1 MTFKQL
7 IQLLPKVVRYN
18 LKIIFAGKFFW
29 FLLAAFGFFALFMF
43 QNAWK
48 REEINEGLI
57 YSILMFPSM
66 LLIFYP
72 AVFGI
77 QNDED
82 SRILEILFGI
92 PDYKYKVWGVRLL
105 MIYVAIFVILII
117 FSYIAI
123 LLLYPVNPLEMALQL
138 MFPIL
143 FFGNM
148 AFMLS
153 TITRSGNGTAV
164 FMIIIGIA
172 LMFLGKPD
180 SFWNVLLNPFRV
192 PDNVHPIIWEG
203 ILIKNRCLHTA
214 KSHVCN
220 RCSLL
225 DGLLKLRGL
234 DRNRFIADKSLLRI
248 AQYLYLDSR
257 PDPDLLQHNLT
268 VFCLPHSR
276 CGISPILVYLVSLHN
291 GCKILQNPAGFLYHL
306 VADFPVL
313 KGILSQSNHMLHMIN
328 GTDAC
333 LFRNLI
339 NSHLQFK

>member
-143 FFGNM
+143 FFGN
-148 AFMLS
+148 
-153 TITRSGNGTAV
+153 AV

-203 ILIKNRCLHTA
+203 ILIKNRIFLLSA
-214 KSHVCN
+214 
-220 RCSLL
+220 SLVWMMI
-225 DGLLKLRGL
+225 GV
-234 DRNRFIADKSLLRI
+234 
-248 AQYLYLDSR
+248 LYLQKR
-257 PDPDLLQHNLT
+257 ENF
-268 VFCLPHSR
+268 V
-276 CGISPILVYLVSLHN
+276 
-291 GCKILQNPAGFLYHL
+291 
-306 VADFPVL
+306 
-313 KGILSQSNHMLHMIN
+313 
-328 GTDAC
+328 
-333 LFRNLI
+333 
-339 NSHLQFK
+339 